1 MPRIIEKRELAPRT
15 HYLRIEA
22 PLVVRHAQPGQFVI
36 IRVHDRGERIPLTI
50 ADMDPAEGSIT
61 LIVQEIGA
69 TTRQMAQLKTGDTIR
84 DVLGPLGSPSE
95 IEKFGTVVLLGGGFG
110 IAAIHLIAKGL
121 REAGNTIVSIVG
133 ARTRE
138 LLIMEQ
144 EMRAIS
150 DEFIVMT
157 DDGSYGRKGFVI
169 EPLREMIEAGRH
181 IDRVVAIGPMP
192 MMRAVADLTRPC
204 GIKTVVSLNPVMVD
218 GTGMCGG
225 CRVTVA
231 DATKFAC
238 VDGPEFDAHLVD
250 FDELAKRSQMYR
262 DFEKLHVCRLEERL
276 QQLDI
281 PQGVAGQ

>member
-22 PLVVRHAQPGQFVI
+22 PLVVRHARPGQFVI
-36 IRVHDRGERIPLTI
+36 IRLHDRGERIPLTI

-69 TTRQMAQLKTGDTIR
+69 TTRQLAQLKTGDVIL

-110 IAAIHLIAKGL
+110 IAAIHLIAKAL

-144 EMRAIS
+144 EMKATS

-157 DDGSYGRKGFVI
+157 DDGSYGRKGLVI

-192 MMRAVADLTRPC
+192 MMRAVADLTRPH
-204 GIKTVVSLNPVMVD
+204 GIRTVVSLNPVMVD

-231 DATKFAC
+231 DATRFAC